1 MATTQLSK
9 MLRLRRR
16 LRDVLQAISE
26 NQGIIG
32 SNEIA
37 ENMMLILPIEEIYL
51 IAKKIEPHLED
62 YKMLIN

>member
-1 MATTQLSK
+1 M
-9 MLRLRRR
+9 
-16 LRDVLQAISE
+16 LQAISE